1 MKNNLKIIVT
11 SLSLFGLT
19 ACNDDNNYIPKPS
32 SYLNT
37 NFPEHSYVKFDASC
51 PYTFDISK
59 AYTLRNVYKGKKLTC
74 HKDIVLGP
82 LNGTLHFSYID
93 IENPLSEY
101 INFSINKVDEH
112 KIKASAIEDRQII
125 NKKEKVYGT
134 LFELQGN
141 VASPFQFYLT
151 DSISRFVSGVVYF
164 NSQPN
169 YDSIKPSL
177 DYLKFDLERL
187 FSSFKWKY

>member
-1 MKNNLKIIVT
+1 MKNNLKIFVT

-19 ACNDDNNYIPKPS
+19 ACNDDDNYIPKPS

-59 AYTLRNVYKGKKLTC
+59 SYTLRNVYEGKKLTC
-74 HKDIVLGP
+74 HKDIVLGT

-93 IENPLSEY
+93 IEKPLSEY

-164 NSQPN
+164 NSPPN

>member
-1 MKNNLKIIVT
+1 MRNNLKIIVT
-11 SLSLFGLT
+11 SLALFGLN
-19 ACNDDNNYIPKPS
+19 ACNDDDNYIPKPS

-37 NFPEHSYVKFDASC
+37 NFPQHDYVKFDASC
-51 PYTFDISK
+51 PYSFDISK
-59 AYTLRNVYKGKKLTC
+59 AYTIRNVYEGKKLTC

-93 IENPLSEY
+93 MEKPLSEY

-112 KIKASAIEDRQII
+112 KIKATAIEDELII
-125 NKKEKVYGT
+125 RKKEKVFGT

-151 DSISRFVSGVVYF
+151 DSTSRFVSGVVYF
-164 NSQPN
+164 NTRPN

-177 DYLKFDLERL
+177 DYLKYDLKRF
-187 FSSFKWKY
+187 FSTFKWEK

>member
-19 ACNDDNNYIPKPS
+19 ACNNDDNYIPKPS

-37 NFPEHSYVKFDASC
+37 NFPEHAYVKFDASC

-59 AYTLRNVYKGKKLTC
+59 AYTLRNVYEGKELTC

-93 IENPLSEY
+93 IEKPLSEY

-112 KIKASAIEDRQII
+112 KIKASAIEDGQII

-134 LFELQGN
+134 FFELQGN

-164 NSQPN
+164 NSPPN

-177 DYLKFDLERL
+177 DYLKLDLERL